1 MISVRVRWSTK
12 VTYNVFMSSR
22 LLHNLEL
29 PAIGNIVVTMAAV
42 FDASLIML
50 SISDLNR
57 PFVSFVTMDLMSS
70 A

>member
-1 MISVRVRWSTK
+1 MISVRVRWSTR
-12 VTYNVFMSSR
+12 VTYNVFMRSR

-29 PAIGNIVVTMAAV
+29 PANGNIVVTIAAV

-57 PFVSFVTMDLMSS
+57 PFVSFVTIDLMAS

>member
-1 MISVRVRWSTK
+1 MISVRVRWSTR
-12 VTYNVFMSSR
+12 VTYNVFMRSR

-29 PAIGNIVVTMAAV
+29 PAIGNIVVTIAAV
-42 FDASLIML
+42 FDASLIIL

>member
-29 PAIGNIVVTMAAV
+29 PAIGNIVVTIAAV
-42 FDASLIML
+42 FDASLIIL